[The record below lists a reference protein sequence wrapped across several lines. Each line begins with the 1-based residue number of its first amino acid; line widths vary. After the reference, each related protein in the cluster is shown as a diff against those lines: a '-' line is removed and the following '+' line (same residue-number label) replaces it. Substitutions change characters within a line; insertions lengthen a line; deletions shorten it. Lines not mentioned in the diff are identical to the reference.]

1 MWQSIESF
9 ALAAVR
15 RVKYLSSGKFYPQRQ
30 TQLQNKGIQAMTR
43 KYSDMNQ
50 HDALYKVA
58 RAYPG
63 GLEALAQKMDIS
75 ANVLRNK
82 LAPGIESHYP
92 SFEEVSQ
99 IVELCVAAEGK
110 DALLP
115 LHALLARHGMAAFV
129 VPEPE
134 QVSNDDLSQTVCR
147 VMSQVG
153 SVAEVV
159 SDALLDGVITPAE
172 ADLIERE
179 FQGALTALGEWRA
192 RIRARSG
199 RA

>member
-1 MWQSIESF
+1 
-9 ALAAVR
+9 
-15 RVKYLSSGKFYPQRQ
+15 
-30 TQLQNKGIQAMTR
+30 MTR
-43 KYSDMNQ
+43 KYSNMNQ

-63 GLEALAQKMDIS
+63 GLDALAARMQVS
-75 ANVLRNK
+75 VNVLRNK

-92 SFEEVSQ
+92 SFEELSQ
-99 IVELCVAAEGK
+99 IVELCREAGVK

-115 LHALLARHGMAAFV
+115 LHALLGRHGMAAFI
-129 VPEPE
+129 VPEPDHI
-134 QVSNDDLSQTVCR
+134 SDDDLSQTVCR

-153 SVAEVV
+153 GVAEAV
-159 SDALLDGVITPAE
+159 SAALLDGVITNDE

-192 RIRARSG
+192 RLRAHHRREDKLNSEK
-199 RA
+199 RELVKK

>member
-1 MWQSIESF
+1 
-9 ALAAVR
+9 
-15 RVKYLSSGKFYPQRQ
+15 
-30 TQLQNKGIQAMTR
+30 MTR

-63 GLEALAQKMDIS
+63 GLEALAQRLQIS
-75 ANVLRNK
+75 VNVLRNK

-92 SFEEVSQ
+92 SFEELSL
-99 IVELCVAAEGK
+99 IVEHCHQAGVK

-115 LHALLARHGMAAFV
+115 LHALLSRHGMAAFL

-134 QVSNDDLSQTVCR
+134 RTNTDDLSQTVCR

-153 SVAEVV
+153 NVAEAV
-159 SDALLDGVITPAE
+159 SNSLMDGVITASE

-179 FQGALTALGEWRA
+179 FQGALTAMGEWRA
-192 RIRARSG
+192 RIRNHHKA
-199 RA
+199 